1 MNEISEKKYWD
12 NVNNAGEIKR
22 HSNHPVVKFFSHQRF
37 DYVQQF
43 LDFNNIRNALD
54 VGSGTG
60 FSSYH
65 LPSTIELTNMDF
77 SLRLLRLNHL
87 SNRIQASAYNLPFSS
102 ESFDLVYGWDFLHHL
117 DEPNIA
123 VREMAR
129 VSKKYLVLFEPNKN
143 NPVQFLYAYSNKNER
158 GTLNFDKNRMMG
170 FVNEIDFKLITC
182 DTVGWTF
189 AGATPSSILKI
200 IKYLPFSHK
209 LGISIALICKK
220 Y

>member
-12 NVNNAGEIKR
+12 SVNNAGEIKR
-22 HSNHPVVKFFSHQRF
+22 DSDHPVVKFFSRQRF
-37 DYVQQF
+37 DYIQQF
-43 LDFNNIRNALD
+43 LDFNDIKNALD

-60 FSSYH
+60 FSSYY
-65 LPSTIELTNMDF
+65 LPSTIELTSIDF
-77 SLRLLRLNHL
+77 SLRLLHLNHS
-87 SNRIQASAYNLPFSS
+87 SNKIQTSAYNLPFSS

-123 VREMAR
+123 IREMAR
-129 VSKKYLVLFEPNKN
+129 VSKKYLILFEPNKN
-143 NPVQFLYAYSNKNER
+143 NPIQFLYAYSNKNER
-158 GTLNFDKNRMMG
+158 GTLNFDKNRMIK
-170 FVNEIDFKLITC
+170 FLDDINFKIISC

-189 AGATPSSILKI
+189 AGATPSSLLNI